1 MGRRACFALYESVV
15 TDGERKKSIT
25 GLLIEGEG
33 NAQKD
38 RCSNKDIFI
47 YLPKM
52 QFIHQN
58 ICIYKKYVFLYIH
71 GVIQSRRSPYC
82 QVSTFT
88 MSTG

>member
-1 MGRRACFALYESVV
+1 MYGQRACFALYESVV

-52 QFIHQN
+52 QFIH
-58 ICIYKKYVFLYIH
+58 
-71 GVIQSRRSPYC
+71 
-82 QVSTFT
+82 
-88 MSTG
+88 